1 MWDWSKSPCLIL
13 ALELT
18 KCFRIYP
25 FHSHDLNINSPPSL
39 SYITYS
45 VSFENLVLNQTISP
59 SWFFLILITCLLN
72 NVMILQGEITYWS
85 LLGVKGIFTII
96 YSSLLGFIWNQHN
109 NQLPVGLSTQL
120 VEHCNGIAEV
130 MGSNPVHVW
139 IFFKPYFHYCSSIV
153 HYCKDRFHIHFFIRS
168 SHGWFSYIFTVIQ
181 KLTLKTK
188 MINNSQRV

>member
-1 MWDWSKSPCLIL
+1 MWDWSKSLCLIFG
-13 ALELT
+13 LELT
-18 KCFRIYP
+18 KCFHIYP
-25 FHSHDLNINSPPSL
+25 FHSHDLNINSPPSP

-109 NQLPVGLSTQL
+109 NQLPVSLTAQL
-120 VEHCNGIAEV
+120 VEHCTGIAEV
-130 MGSNPVHVW
+130 M
-139 IFFKPYFHYCSSIV
+139 PYFHYCSSCV
-153 HYCKDRFHIHFFIRS
+153 YYCKDHFHFHFVIRS
-168 SHGWFSYIFTVIQ
+168 PQFTLFLYFTQ
-181 KLTLKTK
+181 
-188 MINNSQRV
+188 

>member
-18 KCFRIYP
+18 KCFHIYP

-85 LLGVKGIFTII
+85 LLGVKGIFTVIF
-96 YSSLLGFIWNQHN
+96 SSLLGFIWNQHN
-109 NQLPVGLSTQL
+109 NQLPVSLSAQL
-120 VEHCNGIAEV
+120 VEHCTGIAEV
-130 MGSNPVHVW
+130 M
-139 IFFKPYFHYCSSIV
+139 PYFHYCSSSV
-153 HYCKDRFHIHFFIRS
+153 YYCKDRFHFHFFIWS
-168 SHGWFSYIFTVIQ
+168 SQFTLFLYFIQ
-181 KLTLKTK
+181 
-188 MINNSQRV
+188 

>member
-1 MWDWSKSPCLIL
+1 MNKEWRKNAIFLIWRKL
-13 ALELT
+13 RT
-18 KCFRIYP
+18 KW
-25 FHSHDLNINSPPSL
+25 LM
-39 SYITYS
+39 
-45 VSFENLVLNQTISP
+45 
-59 SWFFLILITCLLN
+59 ILITCLLN

-96 YSSLLGFIWNQHN
+96 YSSLLGFIWNQHID
-109 NQLPVGLSTQL
+109 QLPVGLLAQL
-120 VEHCNGIAEV
+120 VEHCTGIAEV

-139 IFFKPYFHYCSSIV
+139 IFFKPSFHYCSGSV